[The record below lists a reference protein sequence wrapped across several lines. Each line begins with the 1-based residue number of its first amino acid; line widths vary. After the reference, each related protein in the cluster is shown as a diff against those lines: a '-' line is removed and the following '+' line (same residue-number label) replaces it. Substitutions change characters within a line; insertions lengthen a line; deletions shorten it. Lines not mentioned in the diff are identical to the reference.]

1 MLADQQN
8 ILKLPSLPNEEDEI
22 MKTATDGENSGNMLN
37 SESSVDLSKETQS
50 VSDNCRKLMISG
62 ILPSTTNDELELYF
76 ESHKKS
82 GGGDIELV
90 ERVNEESAI
99 ITFEDSS
106 GKYFLKFISDRNC
119 LVKSS

>member
-8 ILKLPSLPNEEDEI
+8 FLKLLSLPNEEDEK
-22 MKTATDGENSGNMLN
+22 MKTGSDGEDNVSMMNSEGSVNSG
-37 SESSVDLSKETQS
+37 KETQR
-50 VSDNCRKLMISG
+50 VIDNCRKLMISG
-62 ILPSTTNDELELYF
+62 ILPNATNDELELYF

-82 GGGDIELV
+82 GGGNVELL

-106 GKYFLKFISDRNC
+106 GKYFLKSNSDRNC